1 VTGVTNEGK
10 TIMGM
15 TITEKI
21 LAAHA
26 GKDRVEP
33 GEIVMVNVDIIL
45 ANELSAALAIDEFKK
60 IKGASRIANPQN
72 AVFVPD
78 HFTPAKDI
86 STAKLVQR
94 VREFALEQ
102 DARWFEVGRAGIEH
116 CVLPQHGIVGPG
128 QVIIGGDSHTTTY
141 GALGAFATGVGSTD
155 VAVAWAIGE
164 TWLRVPPSV
173 KITYHGRLRPWVRG
187 KDLIL
192 YTINQLTV
200 DGATYMAIEFH
211 GETLRDLPMA
221 GRFTMANMS
230 IEAGAKNGI
239 FHADE
244 VTRKYLASVGH
255 TGYTEF
261 TSDHDA
267 RYEKTLDI
275 DVSGIEPQIA
285 FPSIPENARPIS
297 DAGNVRIDQVVIGT
311 CTNGWIED
319 MREAADVL
327 KGQKVASHVRCIVVP
342 GSQEV
347 QRQMVSE
354 GIMQVFMDAECI
366 VSTSTCGPCI
376 GGHMGVLGDNE
387 VCVSTTNRNF
397 VGRMGARTAKIYLA
411 NPAVAAASAIA
422 GRIAGPEEILSRE
435 PALV

>member
-1 VTGVTNEGK
+1 
-10 TIMGM
+10 MGM
-15 TITEKI
+15 TISEKI

-26 GKDRVEP
+26 GKQRVEP
-33 GEIVMVNVDIIL
+33 GEIVMVDIDVNL
-45 ANELSAALAIDEFKK
+45 ANELSAALAIDEFLK
-60 IKGASRIANPQN
+60 IEGADRIVNPEK
-72 AVFVPD
+72 AIFVPD

-94 VREFALEQ
+94 VRQFALDQ
-102 DARWFEVGRAGIEH
+102 NARWFEVGRAGIEH

-141 GALGAFATGVGSTD
+141 GALGAFSTGVGSTD
-155 VAVAWAIGE
+155 VAVAWAIGQ

-173 KITYHGRLRPWVRG
+173 KVTYHGKLRPWVRG

-192 YTINQLTV
+192 YTIGKMTV
-200 DGATYMAIEFH
+200 DGATYMAMEFH

-239 FHADE
+239 FHVDE
-244 VTRKYLASVGH
+244 ITREYLASVGH
-255 TGYTEF
+255 QGYTEYG
-261 TSDHDA
+261 SDPDA
-267 RYEKTLDI
+267 QYVNEVEI
-275 DVSGIEPQIA
+275 DASEIEPQIA
-285 FPSIPENARPIS
+285 FPSLPENSRPVSEVGDIS
-297 DAGNVRIDQVVIGT
+297 IDQVVIGT

-319 MREAADVL
+319 MREAAEVL
-327 KGQKVASHVRCIVVP
+327 QGQRVSSHVRCIVVP

-347 QRQMVSE
+347 QRQMVRE
-354 GIMQVFMDAECI
+354 GLMQIFMDAECI

-387 VCVSTTNRNF
+387 RCVSTTNRNF
-397 VGRMGARTAKIYLA
+397 VGRMGARSAEIFLA
-411 NPAVAAASAIA
+411 NPAVAAASAVA
-422 GRIAGPEEILSRE
+422 GRIAGPEEIVSQKLV
-435 PALV
+435 PA